1 MRFKARFRAG
11 AGDRVDHNQIEL
23 GSLGHFSVQS
33 SIQGLLLPLGN
44 AGFTA
49 CIFNGLDA
57 CTVFVMDHVRAPPG
71 LGLTDRSRGRDCEA
85 AEALRACGALRA
97 CRACRAAQM
106 ELRPP
111 PSPGGR
117 RKTAAGT
124 YW

>member
-1 MRFKARFRAG
+1 
-11 AGDRVDHNQIEL
+11 VQVLVIESTTISPVAL
-23 GSLGHFSVQS
+23 ASLGHFSVQS

-57 CTVFVMDHVRAPPG
+57 CTVFVIDHVRGPPG

-85 AEALRACGALRA
+85 AEALRACGA
-97 CRACRAAQM
+97 CRAGSDGTS
-106 ELRPP
+106 

-117 RKTAAGT
+117 KKTAAGT